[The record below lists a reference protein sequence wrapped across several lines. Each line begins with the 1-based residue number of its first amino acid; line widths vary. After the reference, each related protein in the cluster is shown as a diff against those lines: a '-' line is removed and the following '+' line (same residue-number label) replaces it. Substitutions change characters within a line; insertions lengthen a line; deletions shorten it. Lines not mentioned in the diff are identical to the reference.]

1 MLITQNIIDALKN
14 QDVIVDSAQTI
25 LVKKLSQMKLDKK
38 FSLNIRNF
46 LRKRS
51 LGIYIWG
58 EVGRGKTLIVREYLN
73 QLKKRILKAFTILI
87 L

>member
-14 QDVIVDSAQTI
+14 QGVIVDSAQTI
-25 LVKKLSQMKLDKK
+25 LVKKLSQLKLDKK
-38 FSLNIRNF
+38 FSFTIRNF

-58 EVGRGKTLIVREYLN
+58 EVGRGKTLIVKELS
-73 QLKKRILKAFTILI
+73 LI
-87 L
+87 HI